1 MSTPN
6 RAAPV
11 LPVRRPLAMKLLLL
25 ACALTVMSCRDDPR
39 SGAHSDPGTR
49 HLPEEPGGVAGT
61 DVREATLETRRPA
74 EEPAVA
80 AGEADERE
88 DQVPHRDSDNTGLQ
102 DRLQRW
108 SLSEEPSVVIGGGD
122 EREGYLL
129 HHVVGAVRLGDGRI
143 VIANLSSLELKYY
156 DPEGRHLFDAGG
168 RGDGPGEFRSFDQ
181 LVRLPGDSI
190 LVLSWHSGLTRFGR
204 DGQYASSSLA
214 ALPPRGRCWYT
225 EGQDYLLSD
234 GSILLRYASTA
245 GATPAGQ
252 PCLDPHAGRPPA
264 VIGRYVPAT
273 GDLDTIAVVPGVE
286 RTEDPTES
294 MHAYPRHPVVAVAH
308 DRIHVGETGSGT
320 ILSMTFRG
328 DTVAALPVPFEPA
341 VVPRDAKERQS
352 DGGSLFEGV
361 TSIYP
366 DFYPRYARLVAAPG
380 DRLWVMAYPPL
391 KQPVISME
399 LDDPVSSRRLDEGAW
414 WKVIGPNGLPIAEL
428 RTPPRFFLL
437 EVGDDHVLGISM
449 DGFLRESVEVY
460 RLIR

>member
-49 HLPEEPGGVAGT
+49 HLPEEPGGVTGT
-61 DVREATLETRRPA
+61 DERVATNETRRPS
-74 EEPAVA
+74 EEPGVVS
-80 AGEADERE
+80 GEADERD

-234 GSILLRYASTA
+234 GSI
-245 GATPAGQ
+245 
-252 PCLDPHAGRPPA
+252 
-264 VIGRYVPAT
+264 
-273 GDLDTIAVVPGVE
+273 
-286 RTEDPTES
+286 
-294 MHAYPRHPVVAVAH
+294 
-308 DRIHVGETGSGT
+308 
-320 ILSMTFRG
+320 
-328 DTVAALPVPFEPA
+328 
-341 VVPRDAKERQS
+341 
-352 DGGSLFEGV
+352 
-361 TSIYP
+361 
-366 DFYPRYARLVAAPG
+366 
-380 DRLWVMAYPPL
+380 
-391 KQPVISME
+391 
-399 LDDPVSSRRLDEGAW
+399 PVSYTHLT
-414 WKVIGPNGLPIAEL
+414 LPTIY
-428 RTPPRFFLL
+428 
-437 EVGDDHVLGISM
+437 
-449 DGFLRESVEVY
+449 SV
-460 RLIR
+460 